1 MMKKIVLAA
10 SAAAV
15 VLGAGTAALATS
27 GGSSA
32 SPAASSPAPGSSA
45 PGSSAPGSSAQPSD
59 PGKSAAPGQST
70 PSGQHKAPGQLR
82 APGQLGAPGM
92 PGLAGR
98 GKGLRPALRAL
109 GRALH
114 AQWVTPDRDNAGGFV
129 THNAIR
135 GAVTAVS
142 ASSITVKAEDGV
154 SQTYAVTDA
163 TKVRLRK
170 GQPGKGNRAGA
181 AGTISDVHVGDKV
194 AVVGTG
200 ATSLTAQHIVDAR
213 E

>member
-1 MMKKIVLAA
+1 MMKKTVLAA

-15 VLGAGTAALATS
+15 VLGAGTASLAAT

-32 SPAASSPAPGSSA
+32 SPSASGSSSVSPA
-45 PGSSAPGSSAQPSD
+45 PSD

-70 PSGQHKAPGQLR
+70 APGQHKGPGQDK
-82 APGQLGAPGM
+82 GQKMAPGM
-92 PGLAGR
+92 PGAEGR
-98 GKGLRPALRAL
+98 GKGRRPALRAL

-114 AQWVTPDRDNAGGFV
+114 AQWVTRDRDNAGAFV
-129 THNAIR
+129 THSAIR

-163 TKVRLRK
+163 TKVRLRAS
-170 GQPGKGNRAGA
+170 QPGNGNRGK

-194 AVVGTG
+194 AVIGTG
-200 ATSLTAQHIVDAR
+200 ATTLTAEHILDAT